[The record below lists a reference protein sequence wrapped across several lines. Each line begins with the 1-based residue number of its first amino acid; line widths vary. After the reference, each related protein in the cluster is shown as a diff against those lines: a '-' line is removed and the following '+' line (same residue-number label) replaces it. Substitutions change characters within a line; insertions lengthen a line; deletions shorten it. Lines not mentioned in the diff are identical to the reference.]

1 MNDSGDQVEK
11 QDADDS
17 DTQVSSHDS
26 QDADP
31 ETWAALEL
39 SRFQEVMFA
48 STLLMTQFFAQAG
61 LGSTLS

>member
-1 MNDSGDQVEK
+1 MNDYGDQVQK
-11 QDADDS
+11 QEADDS

-31 ETWAALEL
+31 ETWVALEL

-61 LGSTLS
+61 LGQTLS

>member
-1 MNDSGDQVEK
+1 MNDYGDQVQK
-11 QDADDS
+11 QEANDS

-26 QDADP
+26 QDADT
-31 ETWAALEL
+31 ETWTALGL